1 MSAYPCSC
9 AYRPNLISNSHYFYV
24 MRGEYLVPMTPR
36 GGWFRSARHT
46 PGGEESGSSRSTSA
60 RPAPAKKA
68 RKKLI
73 LSQSMVIDIDPQKK
87 SDQAEHVVLHHD
99 IIHNPLTCFHF
110 ELHWAGTT
118 ARCIDDAVRAWARAI
133 ERYGLRLVE
142 AYVQPIA
149 DVRTRNA
156 FQSCFPVPLALPP
169 PHVPHL
175 AARVPEGIPGGE
187 RHYFECAL
195 LRRMGFV
202 LDCEPPEA
210 YPDVVDVVY
219 SYRRAPFRHAQY
231 VHRDGVAFV
240 QVLGGTDG
248 FLFLTNRLIA
258 PGRAGLG
265 PGMGRKPHAAAEDLR
280 ISMQKFCENVEALS
294 TFYEEEIALLRKDV
308 EEEPPELNI

>member
-1 MSAYPCSC
+1 MSSTGTGLNVPTV
-9 AYRPNLISNSHYFYV
+9 SNVIHRMTTAVVDFNGV
-24 MRGEYLVPMTPR
+24 VPEKM
-36 GGWFRSARHT
+36 GGLGSVSANVIRLRLSVQHCEAVS
-46 PGGEESGSSRSTSA
+46 PSRS
-60 RPAPAKKA
+60 R
-68 RKKLI
+68 
-73 LSQSMVIDIDPQKK
+73 
-87 SDQAEHVVLHHD
+87 
-99 IIHNPLTCFHF
+99 
-110 ELHWAGTT
+110 
-118 ARCIDDAVRAWARAI
+118 VRACAI
-133 ERYGLRLVE
+133 ERYGLRFFE

-169 PHVPHL
+169 PHVLRL

-210 YPDVVDVVY
+210 YPDAVDVVY
-219 SYRRAPFRHAQY
+219 SYRSAPFRYAQY
-231 VHRDGVAFV
+231 VHRDGVAFA
-240 QVLGGTDG
+240 QVLSGTDG

-265 PGMGRKPHAAAEDLR
+265 PGMGRKPHAAAAELR

-308 EEEPPELNI
+308 EEDPPELNI